1 MKLMENTNNFSNSI
15 INIGDHFP
23 YFTNA
28 SSPRNLEKDMTRF
41 NQAANSLYEI
51 ILSPKNEYLTENNNI
66 STILKYFTSLP
77 NDTVKTLLC
86 TNEDFN
92 SLYYRIFQLIS
103 NMNSILKNNQKH
115 LVDKKNHNLDLFK
128 KFRGEITELYFQFI
142 SQYMDDNYQLIDL
155 DNIKQD
161 ILIYKNKIGEL
172 KDLIETVS
180 QLKKKYL
187 EIVNSLEELETTQRE
202 KFENHFSS
210 LEKAFDNKS
219 NFLYQEYEKLEES
232 VDKISKNLNSRLDD
246 LKTDVNKEE
255 LAHYFKLEA
264 DELKY
269 KYWISLSATLIGMII
284 IFFTSGHIYREIIVN
299 QVTTITH
306 QMLLMTAPFFM
317 ILTWFTW
324 FSSKQFSYIKQIRDE
339 YEYKYAL
346 SKSYL
351 SYRKEAE
358 DLSGTDKKELLLLGS
373 VINNIA
379 TSPVQSV
386 KSDCHTPF
394 SEILSA
400 AKEVIKQ
407 PKE

>member
-180 QLKKKYL
+180 QLKKKVSRNCQF
-187 EIVNSLEELETTQRE
+187 IRRTR
-202 KFENHFSS
+202 NHSTR
-210 LEKAFDNKS
+210 
-219 NFLYQEYEKLEES
+219 
-232 VDKISKNLNSRLDD
+232 KI
-246 LKTDVNKEE
+246 
-255 LAHYFKLEA
+255 
-264 DELKY
+264 
-269 KYWISLSATLIGMII
+269 
-284 IFFTSGHIYREIIVN
+284 
-299 QVTTITH
+299 
-306 QMLLMTAPFFM
+306 
-317 ILTWFTW
+317 
-324 FSSKQFSYIKQIRDE
+324 
-339 YEYKYAL
+339 
-346 SKSYL
+346 
-351 SYRKEAE
+351 
-358 DLSGTDKKELLLLGS
+358 
-373 VINNIA
+373 
-379 TSPVQSV
+379 
-386 KSDCHTPF
+386 
-394 SEILSA
+394 
-400 AKEVIKQ
+400 
-407 PKE
+407 